1 MTTTLIISILASLF
15 IAWIWVDYFR
25 LIDIYDK
32 KDILAIAC
40 TFILGFSFAYLVF
53 PINDYAMD
61 HICINEGVSTW
72 QDWWYSFIR
81 VGMVEELV
89 KIIPLFIILKIFPK
103 EFNEPIDY
111 IGFASF
117 SALGFSAAENI
128 LYFEHFG
135 PFVMV
140 GRSILS
146 TLSHM
151 FDSSIVAY
159 GIIWLIYRKNKQ
171 SWLYLILFFIVAS
184 ASHGFYDFWLISEKF
199 KDWGILVSVLYFMLT
214 VSVFSTMLTNA
225 INNSKF
231 FSYKKI
237 VQSGKVTNRLLAYY
251 GILLLLVVA
260 LIAITENVY
269 FALFGAIFFLYKYG
283 FIIVICII
291 RLSRFKLVENR
302 WEPIRL
308 EFPFQLNSYSPLEG
322 KRYSIRI
329 KGDGFDET
337 LINKYYQ
344 ETALISPLGRNSSF
358 LGKPT
363 KCFIEKKLFL
373 RNDEV
378 YYVAKVFQ
386 SIDSEEFYRFILKP
400 KLRGKTNIQQTYPI
414 VAIMEFDASHDLSNT
429 NLHRKDFQF
438 REWVVLK
445 DFII

>member
-1 MTTTLIISILASLF
+1 MITDLIISILLSLF

-32 KDILAIAC
+32 KDLLAIAC

-53 PINDYAMD
+53 PINDFMMD
-61 HICINEGVSTW
+61 KSGINLGVSTW

-81 VGMVEELV
+81 VGMLEELV

-103 EFNEPIDY
+103 EFNEPVDY
-111 IGFASF
+111 LGFAAF

-128 LYFEHFG
+128 LYFDHYG
-135 PFVMV
+135 PFVVV
-140 GRSILS
+140 GRSILA

-151 FDSSIVAY
+151 FDTCIVAY
-159 GIIWLIYRKNKQ
+159 GLIWLIYRKNKQ
-171 SWLYLILFFIVAS
+171 SWLYLLLFYLLAS
-184 ASHGFYDFWLISEKF
+184 LSHGFYDFWLLSDKF
-199 KDWGILVSVLYFMLT
+199 EGWGWLVSVLYFMFT
-214 VSVFSTMLTNA
+214 VSVFATMLTNA
-225 INNSKF
+225 INNSKY

-237 VQSGKVTNRLLAYY
+237 VHSGKVTNRLLIYY
-251 GILLLLVVA
+251 SIVMAFSLLLITL
-260 LIAITENVY
+260 TENVY
-269 FALFGAIFFLYKYG
+269 FALFGSIYFLYKYG

-291 RLSRFKLVENR
+291 RLSRFKLVENH

-308 EFPFQLNSYSPLEG
+308 ELPFMLNSYSPIEG
-322 KRYSIRI
+322 TRYTIRV

-344 ETALISPLGRNSSF
+344 EMATISPLSRNSPF

-378 YYVAKVFQ
+378 YYVAKVYQ
-386 SIDSEEFYRFILKP
+386 SPTSEEFYRFILKP
-400 KLRGKTNIQQTYPI
+400 KLRGKTNINQQYP
-414 VAIMEFDASHDLSNT
+414 VAALMEFDASHNLSDQSLN
-429 NLHRKDFQF
+429 RQDFKF
-438 REWVVLK
+438 REWVVLR
-445 DFII
+445 DHAV